1 MDNRGGDRMKFK
13 PHAYQE
19 YAINRIISDNYV
31 GLFLDMG
38 LG

>member
-1 MDNRGGDRMKFK
+1 MKFK

-19 YAINRIISDNYV
+19 YAINRVIEQEKI
-31 GLFLDMG
+31 GLLIDMG